1 MPHMLFRFAKKT
13 MHIRKG
19 NKADAATIAGF
30 QVEMAWE
37 TEALA
42 LDHATVLKGVDRI
55 LDEPSR
61 GYYWLAE
68 AENEVIASMLVLFE
82 WSDWRN
88 GEVLWIHSLFV
99 KPAFRGKKVFRRM
112 YDGLKTAVNGHAP
125 YKGIRLYV
133 EKTNVKAQKVYE
145 AIGMTKE
152 HYDLYE
158 WLK

>member
-1 MPHMLFRFAKKT
+1 M
-13 MHIRKG
+13 RKG
-19 NKADAATIAGF
+19 NKADAATIASF

-37 TEALA
+37 TEALE
-42 LDHATVLKGVDRI
+42 LDYDTVLKGVNKV
-55 LDEPSR
+55 LDEPNR

-68 AENEVIASMLVLFE
+68 ADNEVIASLLVLFE

-88 GEVLWIHSLFV
+88 GDVLWIHSLFV
-99 KPAFRGKKVFRRM
+99 KPAFRGKKVLKKM
-112 YDGLKTAVNGHAP
+112 YEALKAVVNESEQ

-133 EKTNVKAQKVYE
+133 EKTNVKAQKVYD
-145 AIGMTKE
+145 AIGMTRE

>member
-1 MPHMLFRFAKKT
+1 M
-13 MHIRKG
+13 RKG
-19 NKADAATIAGF
+19 NKADAATIASF

-37 TEALA
+37 TEALE
-42 LDHATVLKGVDRI
+42 LDYNTVLKGVNKV
-55 LDEPSR
+55 LDEPNR

-68 AENEVIASMLVLFE
+68 SDNEVIASMLVLFE

-88 GEVLWIHSLFV
+88 GDVLWIHSLFV
-99 KPAFRGKKVFRRM
+99 KPAFRGKKVFRKM
-112 YDGLKTAVNGHAP
+112 YESLKAIVNENDQ

-133 EKTNVKAQKVYE
+133 EKTNVKAQKVYD
-145 AIGMTKE
+145 AIGMTRE